1 MEMGKTVSH
10 YKILEKLGEGGM
22 GVVYKAEDTKLN
34 RTVALKFLPTTK
46 LATDEDKQ
54 RFQQEAKAAAQLSHA
69 NIATV
74 YEISE
79 HDGETF
85 IAMEYI
91 DGETLAEKIKNRPLK
106 IKEVVK
112 IARQVAEGLHAAHEL
127 GIVHRDIKSAN
138 IMMTSKGVVKIMD
151 FGLAKMST
159 ASVLTKAGTTLGTI
173 SYMSPEQSQGEK
185 VDHRS
190 DIWSFGVVLYEMISG
205 QLPFK
210 VASFSGGRGSA
221 TWARDHTI
229 IYTDENVLKRI
240 PESGGEPVILTKT
253 KQERERHVFPHMLPD
268 GNTVLFTVSY
278 AGAELDTYRL
288 AVYRFGDEEYRVL
301 LGEEGYNAVY
311 SPSGHILYGRAERL
325 MAVPFDL
332 KTLTVAGLPVPV
344 LDNVQTNGNTRS
356 MSYALSGEGTIVYV
370 PGTGSDTNVRSVLHV
385 DLSGK
390 ATDFFDLKKGFEFAR
405 YSPDGNYV
413 AFVIEEQND
422 SNIWIYHVEGEAL
435 NPLTFYE
442 GGPERFAWSPDSK
455 TLAYA
460 TQDEDATNSIYIKNV
475 DGTGTAQ
482 KIYTSPLEGIM
493 RAKDWSGDSDKI
505 SFEQQGDLFVY
516 SF

>member
-1 MEMGKTVSH
+1 
-10 YKILEKLGEGGM
+10 
-22 GVVYKAEDTKLN
+22 
-34 RTVALKFLPTTK
+34 
-46 LATDEDKQ
+46 
-54 RFQQEAKAAAQLSHA
+54 
-69 NIATV
+69 
-74 YEISE
+74 
-79 HDGETF
+79 
-85 IAMEYI
+85 
-91 DGETLAEKIKNRPLK
+91 
-106 IKEVVK
+106 
-112 IARQVAEGLHAAHEL
+112 
-127 GIVHRDIKSAN
+127 
-138 IMMTSKGVVKIMD
+138 
-151 FGLAKMST
+151 
-159 ASVLTKAGTTLGTI
+159 
-173 SYMSPEQSQGEK
+173 
-185 VDHRS
+185 
-190 DIWSFGVVLYEMISG
+190 
-205 QLPFK
+205 
-210 VASFSGGRGSA
+210 
-221 TWARDHTI
+221 
-229 IYTDENVLKRI
+229 
-240 PESGGEPVILTKT
+240 
-253 KQERERHVFPHMLPD
+253 
-268 GNTVLFTVSY
+268 
-278 AGAELDTYRL
+278 
-288 AVYRFGDEEYRVL
+288 
-301 LGEEGYNAVY
+301 
-311 SPSGHILYGRAERL
+311 